1 RKRIMAWKYR
11 YVELPVVFLGALAI
25 AHCSSGAATG
35 PAAEC
40 SSWKQNPD
48 GSRTCLDNP
57 ASTATATTGAGMTS
71 TTGIP
76 PIDTTASASTTG
88 IAVLDTTVSAT
99 SAGAVTTSAGPST
112 TGGNGGASAVT
123 TDAGVGGASTITTD
137 AGAQATATTGGGT
150 TLGTLRVSAGSYSRD
165 HSIVSFPYPDGAGKA
180 LSLTDSAGVEI
191 PLQYSST
198 TGKATFILASLAAGA
213 TADYTINQRAEA
225 LPAGVTVTEEADTT
239 GNQLF
244 VRMGEKKVFRWTLVE
259 DNFRGAQS
267 RDVRAGYIYPIYT
280 PGGLNVGD
288 DYQADHP
295 HMHGI
300 WSAWTL
306 TTFNGHKVD
315 FWNGY
320 DNSGRVDLSGM
331 KGIWNGPVTGG
342 LVASLVHSDITTNP
356 STAALNEE
364 WIVTVYKTH
373 DGDAPYFI
381 YDIDST
387 QTTASSSPLI
397 LETYHYGGFG
407 YRGSEQWLDVNKV
420 SYLSSEGHTRTT
432 GDGQRAKWLAQYG
445 TVDGM
450 QGGYAAFDH
459 PTNFRHPQGLR
470 IHPTYPYWSFTAC
483 TDSAGGRFEITEAA
497 PYKSLYRVVAFDG
510 DADAALLNQ
519 LYNDFGEPP
528 TVEILP

>member
-1 RKRIMAWKYR
+1 MAWKYR

-25 AHCSSGAATG
+25 AHCSSGATPG
-35 PAAEC
+35 AAC
-40 SSWKQNPD
+40 MSWQQNPD
-48 GSRTCLDNP
+48 GSRTCLDD
-57 ASTATATTGAGMTS
+57 AATAVTGTSGPGMTGTTGV
-71 TTGIP
+71 P
-76 PIDTTASASTTG
+76 PIDTTVTSGTTG
-88 IAVLDTTVSAT
+88 IMMLDTSVTAT
-99 SAGAVTTSAGPST
+99 SAGPVTTSAGATATS
-112 TGGNGGASAVT
+112 GGNGGAGAVT
-123 TDAGVGGASTITTD
+123 SSEGVGGASSVTTD
-137 AGAQATATTGGGT
+137 AGAQATATTGAGT
-150 TLGTLRVSAGSYSRD
+150 TLGTLRVSAGEYSRD
-165 HSIVSFPYPDGAGKA
+165 HTIVSFPYPEGAGKS
-180 LSLTDSAGVEI
+180 LSLTDSQGVEI

-198 TGKATFILASLAAGA
+198 TGKATFILPSLAAGA
-213 TADYTINQRAEA
+213 TADYTINELAQAP
-225 LPAGVTVTEEADTT
+225 PAGVTVAEEADTT

-244 VRMGEKKVFRWTLVE
+244 VRIGEKKVFRWTLVE

-280 PGGLNVGD
+280 PAGLNVGD

-320 DNSGRVDLSGM
+320 DNSGRVDLAGM

-342 LVASLVHSDITTNP
+342 LVASLVHSDITTTP
-356 STAALNEE
+356 RTAALNEE

-373 DGDAPYFI
+373 DDAPYFI

-387 QTTASSSPLI
+387 QIAASSSPLI
-397 LETYHYGGFG
+397 LEQYHYGGFG
-407 YRGSEQWLDVNKV
+407 FRGSEKWLDVNTV
-420 SYLSSEGHTRTT
+420 SYLSSEGHTRST

-445 TVDGM
+445 TIDG
-450 QGGYAAFDH
+450 QPGGYAAFDH

-470 IHPTYPYWSFTAC
+470 IHPTYPYWSFTAA
-483 TDSAGGRFEITEAA
+483 TQSAGGRFEITDQA

-510 DADAALLNQ
+510 EADAALLNQ
-519 LYNDFGEPP
+519 LFNDFGEPP